1 MTEKI
6 ENFISK
12 MIDGKES
19 REDLIHY
26 QNEFK
31 KFVTL
36 PKNSEIYR
44 SSVVGWKQLLKPI
57 LKEGSD
63 PHNLI
68 LIDSII
74 IEEEFWK
81 DVMELTESRH
91 TSVVSESLL
100 RVLQDHHIPKQPLQ
114 HLREF
119 RENRRYFECSIEI
132 YLYK

>member
-12 MIDGKES
+12 MIDGSES

-31 KFVTL
+31 KFISL
-36 PKNSEIYR
+36 PKISEIYK
-44 SSVVGWKQLLKPI
+44 STEGSWKQLLKPI

-68 LIDSII
+68 QIDSIVN
-74 IEEEFWK
+74 EEDFWK
-81 DVMELTESRH
+81 GVMDLTES
-91 TSVVSESLL
+91 EEW
-100 RVLQDHHIPKQPLQ
+100 RVDELEMSQ
-114 HLREF
+114 E
-119 RENRRYFECSIEI
+119 
-132 YLYK
+132 